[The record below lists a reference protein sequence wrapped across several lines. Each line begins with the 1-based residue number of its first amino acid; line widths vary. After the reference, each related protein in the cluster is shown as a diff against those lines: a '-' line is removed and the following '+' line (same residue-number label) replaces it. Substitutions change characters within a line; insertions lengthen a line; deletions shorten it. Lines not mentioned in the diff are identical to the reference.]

1 MMCGLREATEVDD
14 WTLYWTDFS
23 VSLERVLEMKTY
35 QKINHFPGMLEICRK
50 DLLARNMGRMLK
62 LFPKEFNFFPRT
74 WCLPA
79 DYGELQAFG
88 RSKKHKTYI
97 CKPDSGCQGRG
108 IFITRSVKDI
118 KPGED
123 MICQLYISKPFIID
137 GFKFDLRIYVLVTSC
152 EPLRVFVYK
161 EGLAR
166 FATSAYSDPSHSNL
180 DDVCMHLT
188 NYSINK
194 HSANFVRDSD
204 SGSKRKL
211 STFNEHM
218 EQNGYETEQIWK
230 DIEDVVI
237 KTLISAHPI
246 IKHNYLTC
254 FPNHTMWSACFE
266 ILGFDILLDRKL
278 KPWLLEVNHSPSFST
293 DSWLDKEVKDQL
305 LYDTLVLINLGA
317 CDKRKALEEEKRR
330 GKQRLLKQ
338 GPYRESRAEEYKNSQ
353 AAWLQQA
360 ETYEEKNIGGYRR
373 IYPSSDS
380 DKYDKFFQHN
390 NSIYQETV
398 ASRAREEFARQQLQE
413 LRLKKEQKAAL
424 PREKKAELQ
433 GESGG
438 EKIKLP
444 RQKMVTRSNVVPVSA
459 QDCSESG
466 PGSTL
471 LLEHL
476 ADEKEPKKE
485 VTCDSSGT
493 SQHQNHETDS
503 SPKTSENLPVRPYS
517 SVPDLTRQTAPR
529 IQEQYNSNPE
539 LRNTINSHHSATD
552 VSFISGLQPADEFA
566 KALCGKESP
575 CASKYFPAMAVPRAK
590 SSSATKMACCRSPP
604 IKNFRPFGEPSFR
617 FRVRENTASP
627 NSVTPRMRTFYGND
641 NEKRTLLA
649 SEFFSKLDLSPKER
663 KLRLPLQQHSHHL
676 VSRAQSASLPRE
688 ILSCRSASYK
698 KPTKYYNPQ
707 LVTQRTMVQQHS
719 LQDLLVISQ
728 MNNQSKK
735 PSDPMLEESSVNRV

>member
-1 MMCGLREATEVDD
+1 MCGLREATEVDE
-14 WTLYWTDFS
+14 WTLYWTDYS
-23 VSLERVLEMKTY
+23 VSLERVMEMKSY
-35 QKINHFPGMLEICRK
+35 QKINHFPGMSEICRK

-62 LFPKEFNFFPRT
+62 LFPKDFNFFPRT

-88 RSKKHKTYI
+88 RSKKHKTFI

-108 IFITRSVKDI
+108 IFITRTVKDI

-152 EPLRVFVYK
+152 DPLRIFIYK

-194 HSANFVRDSD
+194 HSANFVRDTD

-218 EQNGYETEQIWK
+218 EQNGFETEQIWK

-317 CDKRKALEEEKRR
+317 CDKRKVLEEEKRR
-330 GKQRLLKQ
+330 GKQRRLKQ
-338 GPYRESRAEEYKNSQ
+338 CRNRESRAQEYKNCQ

-360 ETYEEKNIGGYRR
+360 EKYEEKNTGGYRR
-373 IYPSSDS
+373 IYPTSDS

-390 NSIYQETV
+390 NSLFQETA
-398 ASRAREEFARQQLQE
+398 ASRAREEYARQQLQE
-413 LRLKKEQKAAL
+413 LRLKQEQKAAL
-424 PREKKAELQ
+424 LREKKAELQ
-433 GESGG
+433 GESSG
-438 EKIKLP
+438 EKIKIS
-444 RQKMVTRSNVVPVSA
+444 RQKVVNRASVVPVSA
-459 QDCSESG
+459 QPQVCSESG
-466 PGSTL
+466 PGTAL
-471 LLEHL
+471 LLEL
-476 ADEKEPKKE
+476 FADEKETRKE
-485 VTCDSSGT
+485 VTCDSS
-493 SQHQNHETDS
+493 SPCKHDSHQTGNCPETLQ
-503 SPKTSENLPVRPYS
+503 KLPVRPYS
-517 SVPDLTRQTAPR
+517 SVPDLTRQNISSTP
-529 IQEQYNSNPE
+529 EPYNSSPE
-539 LRNTINSHHSATD
+539 LRDAISSHHSATD
-552 VSFISGLQPADEFA
+552 VTIRSRLQPSDEFK
-566 KALCGKESP
+566 KACGKQNP
-575 CASKYFPAMAVPRAK
+575 CAPKYFPAMIHPRAK
-590 SSSATKMACCRSPP
+590 SSTATNMACSEGPA
-604 IKNFRPFGEPSFR
+604 IKNFRPFGEQPFR
-617 FRVRENTASP
+617 FRIRENTAS
-627 NSVTPRMRTFYGND
+627 SHSAVHRMRMKFSEND
-641 NEKRTLLA
+641 KQKRALLA
-649 SEFFSKLDLSPKER
+649 SEFFSKLNFTPMEKNF
-663 KLRLPLQQHSHHL
+663 RLPLQQHSHHL
-676 VSRAQSASLPRE
+676 VNRAKSASLPRE
-688 ILSCRSASYK
+688 ILGSRSATCR
-698 KPTKYYNPQ
+698 KPANYCNTH
-707 LVTQRTMVQQHS
+707 LITQRPMVQQHS
-719 LQDLLVISQ
+719 LQDLLVISR
-728 MNNQSKK
+728 MHNQSKK
-735 PSDPMLEESSVNRV
+735 NSDPMLEDGSVNR